1 MDLNYSTKNLFPSL
15 VHIFDVNGFDEI
27 QDKLIDY
34 AYDFK
39 KREPE
44 GVIISNQGGWQSAD
58 FPVNNEDDLL
68 QSFLINCLAGFPVID
83 KSVNIK
89 IDAWININKPGAY
102 NVKHD
107 HPGSDLAGV
116 LWIKCPKNSGNI
128 LFDNPTAFQSNREID
143 SYTAEFRE
151 KLNFY
156 QAYFFPPTEGR
167 ILIFPS
173 HLLHKVE
180 ENNSNEDRISVSFN
194 IRLTK
199 GRMKRR
205 GSISFPRWDF
215 DWSGNK

>member
-39 KREPE
+39 KREPK

-151 KLNFY
+151 KFNFY

-194 IRLTK
+194 IRLSK

-205 GSISFPRWDF
+205 GSISIPRWDF

>member
-1 MDLNYSTKNLFPSL
+1 M
-15 VHIFDVNGFDEI
+15 
-27 QDKLIDY
+27 
-34 AYDFK
+34 
-39 KREPE
+39 
-44 GVIISNQGGWQSAD
+44 
-58 FPVNNEDDLL
+58 
-68 QSFLINCLAGFPVID
+68 
-83 KSVNIK
+83 
-89 IDAWININKPGAY
+89 
-102 NVKHD
+102 
-107 HPGSDLAGV
+107 

-151 KLNFY
+151 KFNFY

-205 GSISFPRWDF
+205 GSISIPRWDF